1 MGRATPLLC
10 DDAVTAFEHYDWPGN
25 VRELRNVVER
35 ALVIGQGGHIDQRTL
50 AQADP
55 EAFARSTSRAS
66 EMPMTAQGSFT
77 APSTHAAAPLT
88 AASRFSPEDAR
99 GLRGELQSIERQRIL
114 DALAKCAGNQT
125 QAAKV
130 LGISRYTLMNRLEAY
145 GIARPRKR

>member
-1 MGRATPLLC
+1 MGRAAPLLG
-10 DDAVTAFEHYDWPGN
+10 DDAVTAFESYDWPGN
-25 VRELRNVVER
+25 VRELRNVVDR
-35 ALVIGQGGHIDQRTL
+35 ALVIGQGRRIDGQTL

-55 EAFARSTSRAS
+55 EAFARSTPRAS
-66 EMPMTAQGSFT
+66 DTPMSAPPSFT
-77 APSTHAAAPLT
+77 PSTHAAAPLA
-88 AASRFSPEDAR
+88 AASCLSPEDAR
-99 GLRGELQSIERQRIL
+99 SLRGELKSIERQRIL